1 VSSGFRVVARRRFS
15 SSSYVQVL
23 RMAPGS
29 EGAPTE
35 HSVMEPDDSDGSEYF
50 PR

>member
-1 VSSGFRVVARRRFS
+1 VSSRFQDVARRRS
-15 SSSYVQVL
+15 SSSNSMQVL
-23 RMAPGS
+23 RIAPGS

-50 PR
+50 PL